1 MSTLLVINGLPFS
14 NFATRGVKETVEP
27 LEDSSQF
34 RRTVNKILRYTGVG
48 EPARKF
54 KFSYSGEDLKGLP
67 VNALYI
73 GKPVIFHGIT
83 EFGEYGNLPSNP
95 DLWTD
100 NIRPMV
106 PGSLRQGIDG
116 FIYYRP
122 IISGL
127 ITSFSTNEDEWGAVT
142 SWSLEI
148 EEV

>member
-1 MSTLLVINGLPFS
+1 MSTLLVINGMPFS
-14 NFATRGVKETVEP
+14 KYATRGVKESIAP

-34 RRTVNKILRYTGVG
+34 RRTVNKTLRYVGVG

-54 KFSYSGEDLKGLP
+54 KYTYSGEDLVGLP
-67 VNALYI
+67 VNSLYI
-73 GKPVIFHGIT
+73 GQNVTFHAVE
-83 EFGEYGNLPSNP
+83 EFGEHGTIPVNP
-95 DLWTD
+95 NDWTE
-100 NIRPMV
+100 NIRPIV

-122 IISGL
+122 VITGL
-127 ITSFSTNEDEWGAVT
+127 VTAFSTERDEWGAVT